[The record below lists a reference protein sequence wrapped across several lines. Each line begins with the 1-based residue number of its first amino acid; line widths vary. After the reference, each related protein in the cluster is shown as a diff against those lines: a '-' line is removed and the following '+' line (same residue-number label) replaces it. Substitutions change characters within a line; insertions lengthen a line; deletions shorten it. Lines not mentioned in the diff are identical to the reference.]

1 MTSSLPAGA
10 AGVGVERVEVRR
22 GAYHDSVT
30 LMQVSRTVAAAAG
43 VHAAQVAMATD
54 LNIDVL
60 AGMGFTLPD
69 GLTTSD
75 LLVALRADDD
85 AALAAAGALVDETL
99 SARGGRPAA
108 GGAGVGGVVVP
119 PATLGTAVTASGAA
133 LALVSVPGEHAFTE
147 AMDALDAGAHVMV
160 FSDNVPLAQEVRL
173 KEEAGRHGLLVMGP
187 DCGTAVVAGVGL
199 GFANVV
205 RPGPVGLV
213 AASGTGAQQV
223 MSLLDAAGVGVR
235 HCLGVGGRDLSA
247 AVGGRSTRTALAL
260 LDADPAVEVIVLV
273 SKPAAPQV
281 ESDVAAFATGLST
294 PVVVTTLGPGRPDL
308 TAAARAVVERLA
320 ATGADVPAWSE
331 PRSWPV
337 PDRRTGRRTALRGA
351 FAGGTLCDEAMLLAT
366 AALGPV
372 ASNIP
377 LTLAG
382 GGTAPLL
389 GRDLAPV
396 AGTPHVFVDFGDDD
410 LTRGRPHPMIDGSL
424 RAEWIVRQA
433 DRDAPQ
439 DGAAVVLLDVV
450 LGHGAHPDPAADLAP
465 AIEQARR
472 LCAARGGEIAVV
484 VSLCGTAG
492 DPQGIDRQ
500 AAALVAAGAS
510 VHLSNAAATRAA
522 IALLAEDVVPRREGA
537 R

>member
-1 MTSSLPAGA
+1 
-10 AGVGVERVEVRR
+10 
-22 GAYHDSVT
+22 
-30 LMQVSRTVAAAAG
+30 
-43 VHAAQVAMATD
+43 
-54 LNIDVL
+54 
-60 AGMGFTLPD
+60 
-69 GLTTSD
+69 
-75 LLVALRADDD
+75 
-85 AALAAAGALVDETL
+85 
-99 SARGGRPAA
+99 
-108 GGAGVGGVVVP
+108 
-119 PATLGTAVTASGAA
+119 
-133 LALVSVPGEHAFTE
+133 
-147 AMDALDAGAHVMV
+147 
-160 FSDNVPLAQEVRL
+160 
-173 KEEAGRHGLLVMGP
+173 
-187 DCGTAVVAGVGL
+187 
-199 GFANVV
+199 
-205 RPGPVGLV
+205 
-213 AASGTGAQQV
+213 
-223 MSLLDAAGVGVR
+223 
-235 HCLGVGGRDLSA
+235 
-247 AVGGRSTRTALAL
+247 
-260 LDADPAVEVIVLV
+260 
-273 SKPAAPQV
+273 
-281 ESDVAAFATGLST
+281 
-294 PVVVTTLGPGRPDL
+294 
-308 TAAARAVVERLA
+308 
-320 ATGADVPAWSE
+320 
-331 PRSWPV
+331 
-337 PDRRTGRRTALRGA
+337 ALRGA

-472 LCAARGGEIAVV
+472 VCAARGAELAVV

-492 DPQGIDRQ
+492 DPQGLDRQ

-510 VHLSNAAATRAA
+510 VHLSNADATRTA
-522 IALLAEDVVPRREGA
+522 IGLLAVDVVPGREGA

>member
-10 AGVGVERVEVRR
+10 ARVGVERVEVRR

-30 LMQVSRTVAAAAG
+30 LMQVSRTVTAAAG

-54 LNIDVL
+54 LNVDVL
-60 AGMGFTLPD
+60 TGMGFTLPD

-99 SARGGRPAA
+99 SARAGRPA

-173 KEEAGRHGLLVMGP
+173 KEEAGLRGLLVMGP

-247 AVGGRSTRTALAL
+247 EVGGRSTRTALAL

-281 ESDVAAFATGLST
+281 ESDVAAFAAGLST

-308 TAAARAVVERLA
+308 TAAARAVVER
-320 ATGADVPAWSE
+320 
-331 PRSWPV
+331 
-337 PDRRTGRRTALRGA
+337 
-351 FAGGTLCDEAMLLAT
+351 
-366 AALGPV
+366 
-372 ASNIP
+372 
-377 LTLAG
+377 
-382 GGTAPLL
+382 
-389 GRDLAPV
+389 
-396 AGTPHVFVDFGDDD
+396 
-410 LTRGRPHPMIDGSL
+410 
-424 RAEWIVRQA
+424 
-433 DRDAPQ
+433 
-439 DGAAVVLLDVV
+439 
-450 LGHGAHPDPAADLAP
+450 
-465 AIEQARR
+465 
-472 LCAARGGEIAVV
+472 
-484 VSLCGTAG
+484 
-492 DPQGIDRQ
+492 
-500 AAALVAAGAS
+500 
-510 VHLSNAAATRAA
+510 
-522 IALLAEDVVPRREGA
+522 
-537 R
+537 